1 MAKPPATKD
10 SGSDKDEYKRIR
22 GPQKAAMFMMS
33 IGEETAI
40 KLFSKMEDDE
50 IRELSGI
57 MSNIGKVNAE
67 LVEKLFVDFAEGVS
81 AAGALVGNYDTTER
95 LLVKALG
102 KGRVDSIMEEIRGP
116 AGRTTWDKLGN
127 VSEEIL
133 ANFLK
138 NEYPQTIAVVLSKI
152 KPDHAARVL
161 MNLPDE
167 LSIEVVMRMLN
178 MESVKKDVMEG
189 IEKTLRNEFMSNL
202 AKRQTR
208 DSHELIADIF
218 NNLDRNSESKFMGRL
233 EERNVES
240 ANRVRALMFTFEDLL
255 KIPPAGIQTL
265 LRGVD
270 KDKLTVALKG
280 ASETIR
286 ELFTKN
292 MSERAAKIL
301 KEDMEGL
308 GPVRIKDVDE
318 AQMYIVGIAKDLS
331 AKGEIVI
338 AGDNEEE
345 QLIY

>member
-1 MAKPPATKD
+1 MARPGTTNE
-10 SGSDKDEYKRIR
+10 KDEFKKLK
-22 GPQKAAMFMMS
+22 GPQKAAMFMMA

-57 MSNIGKVNAE
+57 MSNIGKIDADT
-67 LVEKLFVDFAEGVS
+67 VEKLIGDFAAGVQAS
-81 AAGALVGNYDTTER
+81 GALVGNYDTTER

-102 KGRVDSIMEEIRGP
+102 KGRVDAIMEEIRGP
-116 AGRTTWDKLGN
+116 AGRTTWDKLNN

-152 KPDHAARVL
+152 NPDHAARVL
-161 MNLPDE
+161 MNLNEE
-167 LSIEVVMRMLN
+167 LSIEVITRMLG
-178 MESVKKDVMEG
+178 MESVKKEVMEG
-189 IEKTLRNEFMSNL
+189 IEKTLRQEFMSNL

-208 DSHELIADIF
+208 DSHEMLAEIF
-218 NNLDRNSESKFMGRL
+218 NNFDRNSESKFMGKL
-233 EERNVES
+233 EERNPES

-255 KIPPAGIQTL
+255 KIPPAGIQVL
-265 LRGVD
+265 LRSVD
-270 KDKLTVALKG
+270 KDKLGIALKG
-280 ASETIR
+280 ASDDIKD
-286 ELFTKN
+286 LFFKN

-301 KEDMEGL
+301 REDMEGM

-318 AQMYIVGIAKDLS
+318 AQMHIVTTAKDLS
-331 AKGEIVI
+331 TAGEIVI
-338 AGDNEEE
+338 AGDGEEE